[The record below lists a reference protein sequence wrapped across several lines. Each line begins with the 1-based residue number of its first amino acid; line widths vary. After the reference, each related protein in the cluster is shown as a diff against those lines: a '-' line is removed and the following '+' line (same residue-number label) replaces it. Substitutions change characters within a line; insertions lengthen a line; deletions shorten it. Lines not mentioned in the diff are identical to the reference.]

1 MKAKFRSLTA
11 AFAAVLMALNTGSVG
26 AAGHASL
33 EGRYGMTAIGTCLAS
48 PNGFYPNNV
57 AVEPSST
64 SSIVNQGVLIF
75 RHDGTGSASID
86 QTSLN
91 LPPATASYSSSA
103 QVKFKFTYQLGHDG
117 SMTLDMLLN
126 TFTAT
131 YLTGP
136 RAGLSATW
144 VTDPPLSPTW
154 VWSGTYSEDRK
165 TLLLNNGD
173 TLSRYRF
180 SNGAEASLICQ
191 YHRVLT
197 RLTP

>member
-1 MKAKFRSLTA
+1 MSFKFGPRHAIA
-11 AFAAVLMALNTGSVG
+11 ARATGIVPG
-26 AAGHASL
+26 ANL
-33 EGRYGMTAIGTCLAS
+33 TAIGTCLSS
-48 PNGFYPNNV
+48 PNGFYPNHV

-64 SSIVNQGVLIF
+64 SSVVNQGVLIF
-75 RHDGTGSASID
+75 QHDGTGSASIV

-91 LPPATASYSSSA
+91 LPPATATYSSSV
-103 QVKFKFTYQLGHDG
+103 QVTFKFTYHLGPDG
-117 SMTLDMLLN
+117 SMSLDMLLN
-126 TFTAT
+126 TFNAT

-136 RAGLSATW
+136 LAGLSATF

-180 SNGAEASLICQ
+180 SNGSEANLICQ